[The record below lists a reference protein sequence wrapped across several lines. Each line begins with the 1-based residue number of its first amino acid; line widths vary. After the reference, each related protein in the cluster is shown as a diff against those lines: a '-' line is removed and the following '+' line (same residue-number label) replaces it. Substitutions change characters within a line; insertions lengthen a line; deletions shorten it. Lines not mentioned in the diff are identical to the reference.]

1 MPDAH
6 FWRIISYWFNFIN
19 KKEKWRRSV
28 VSDSLWTCGLQPTRL
43 LCPWDSPGKSTR
55 MGCHLLQRIFLT
67 QGLNLGLPNCRQML
81 YHLSY
86 QGCPSNFI
94 NSCQLIQNICF
105 FLGSFSVGSEGKE
118 SACDAGDL
126 DLIPGSGKS
135 PGEGN
140 GYPHQ
145 YSCLEN
151 SMDRGAWQ
159 CIVRGHKESGLS
171 N

>member
-1 MPDAH
+1 
-6 FWRIISYWFNFIN
+6 
-19 KKEKWRRSV
+19 
-28 VSDSLWTCGLQPTRL
+28 
-43 LCPWDSPGKSTR
+43 
-55 MGCHLLQRIFLT
+55 MGCHLLLQRIFLT

-94 NSCQLIQNICF
+94 NSYQLIQNICF

-126 DLIPGSGKS
+126 GLI

-140 GYPHQ
+140 GYPHPVFLPGEFNGQ
-145 YSCLEN
+145 RSLAVYSPWSQRVRTEQLTLTFLLEY
-151 SMDRGAWQ
+151 W
-159 CIVRGHKESGLS
+159 
-171 N
+171 